1 MPSALSL
8 LFAEEATTATA
19 KVEDELEPGGRE
31 ESIWTNMWK
40 CSCGERK
47 MAVVLIHNDD
57 DDREHDRDADDDD
70 FGGAMFFK
78 TMNTHFLPVCATHTT
93 HVQTY
98 G

>member
-1 MPSALSL
+1 MMSWNQAD
-8 LFAEEATTATA
+8 A
-19 KVEDELEPGGRE
+19 KRVYGL
-31 ESIWTNMWK
+31 I
-40 CSCGERK
+40 CGNAVVERK

-93 HVQTY
+93 HTFKPMARLELN
-98 G
+98 